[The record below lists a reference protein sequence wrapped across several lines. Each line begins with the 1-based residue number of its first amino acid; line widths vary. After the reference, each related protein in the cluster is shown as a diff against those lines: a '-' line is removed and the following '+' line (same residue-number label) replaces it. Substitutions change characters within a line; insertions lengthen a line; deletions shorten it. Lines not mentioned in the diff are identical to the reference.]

1 MSETETTGPLRG
13 QLVFMDMNELVTRG
27 VKATEVLLVGDTVT
41 FDVNGFIVKATN
53 TVGNRSDGFGTV
65 LESVTGGVADGDEVA
80 QVAVGN
86 TYVYQVAGAT
96 IKPFK
101 LVSVDSASKLVLLA
115 NPANAALNAIFD
127 DTEAEAAIDLV
138 RDYYG
143 KAFGRYF
150 YHAREEKTPTDA
162 SLNDVIV
169 VRQGA
174 D

>member
-13 QLVFMDMNELVTRG
+13 QLVFMDGNELVTRG
-27 VKATEVLLVGDTVT
+27 VQAAEVLLGGDPVT
-41 FDVNGFIVKATN
+41 FDVNGFIIKASD
-53 TVGNRSDGFGTV
+53 VLGNRSDGFGTV
-65 LESVTGGVADGDEVA
+65 LETITGGAGDGDESA

-86 TYVYQVAGAT
+86 TYIYQQAGAA

-101 LVSVDSASKLVLLA
+101 LVKVDSAFKLILHA
-115 NPANAALNAIFD
+115 NPANAVTPTAGEV
-127 DTEAEAAIDLV
+127 DTV

-143 KAFGRYF
+143 LAFGRYF
-150 YHAREEKTPTDA
+150 YHAREEKLPTDA
-162 SLNDVIV
+162 ATDDIIV

>member
-13 QLVFMDMNELVTRG
+13 QLVFMDQNELVTRG
-27 VKATEVLLVGDTVT
+27 VKATEVLVAGDPVS

-53 TVGNRSDGFGTV
+53 AVGNRSDGFGTV
-65 LESVTGGVADGDEVA
+65 LETVTGGVADGDEVA

-86 TYVYQVAGAT
+86 TYVYQQAGAA

-101 LVSVDSASKLVLLA
+101 LVKVNAASKLILHT
-115 NPANAALNAIFD
+115 NPAASVGAAFPAINTEI
-127 DTEAEAAIDLV
+127 DTV

-143 KAFGRYF
+143 FAFGRYF

-162 SLNDVIV
+162 ALDDVIV

>member
-13 QLVFMDMNELVTRG
+13 QLVFMDQNELVTRG
-27 VKATEVLLVGDTVT
+27 VKATEVLVAGDPVS

-53 TVGNRSDGFGTV
+53 VVGNRSDGFGTV
-65 LESVTGGVADGDEVA
+65 LETITGGVADGDEVA

-86 TYVYQVAGAT
+86 TYVYQAAGAA

-101 LVSVDSASKLVLLA
+101 LVKVDSASKLILHT
-115 NPANAALNAIFD
+115 NPAVSAFNSIFD
-127 DTEAEAAIDLV
+127 DVEIETQVDLV

-143 KAFGRYF
+143 LAFGRYF

-162 SLNDVIV
+162 ALDDVIV